1 MNVLKYIEK
10 CTGTSHNGPAWVAYV
25 QTSKTGRTIYFNGRA
40 LQRAAKGHGQGNH
53 FDVETG
59 EAYWVSG
66 VKTRGS
72 NRHWAG
78 SGHILVEESAVPELL
93 ALLGVQALDT
103 SAFRITPD
111 LPRTDPQKFN
121 ALSNERL

>member
-1 MNVLKYIEK
+1 MDLLKYIER
-10 CTGTSHNGPAWVAYV
+10 CTGTNHNGPAWIAYV

-40 LQRAAKGHGQGNH
+40 LQRAAKGYGQGNH

-59 EAYWVSG
+59 EAYWISG

-78 SGHILVEESAVPELL
+78 SGHILVEESAVSELL
-93 ALLGVQALDT
+93 ALLETPALDT
-103 SAFRITPD
+103 SVFRVTPD
-111 LPRTDPQKFN
+111 LPRTDSQKFN
-121 ALSNERL
+121 ALLNETL

>member
-1 MNVLKYIEK
+1 MDALKYIEK
-10 CTGTSHNGPAWVAYV
+10 CTGTSHSGPAWIAYV

-40 LQRAAKGHGQGNH
+40 LQRAAKGYGQGNH

-66 VKTRGS
+66 VKRRGS

-78 SGHILVEESAVPELL
+78 SGHILVEESAVSELL
-93 ALLGVQALDT
+93 ALLGVRALNT

-111 LPRTDPQKFN
+111 LPRTDPQKFS